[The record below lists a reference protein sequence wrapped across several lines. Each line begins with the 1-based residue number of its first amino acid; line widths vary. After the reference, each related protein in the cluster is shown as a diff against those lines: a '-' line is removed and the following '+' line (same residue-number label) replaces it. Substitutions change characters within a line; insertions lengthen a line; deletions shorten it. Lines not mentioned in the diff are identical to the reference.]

1 MHCIIFFT
9 LWVTQLKKF
18 KFLLKFTESPK
29 TKHFEQNNTIL
40 CYLTSTS
47 DRSPAQDCAHQAVC
61 SLPTFTT
68 VGDAETT
75 SASAHTDQS
84 KLCTAG
90 LSANQQWPEKDAISP
105 HDVLISNPDH
115 FQKTPNQDNLSP
127 TSHLRLV
134 AIPLSYSGS
143 SDTFHQMHPTHL
155 PNMNFSF
162 APVLVPLTYNGQTLN
177 QMASSHA
184 HHYNFP
190 DSHKLNDTS
199 VDAAFLPANTPQ
211 TFYGPSPAC
220 SHTLP
225 VFSVIPAQTV
235 GVQSSCGSSS
245 VPVQN
250 QAKAS
255 DDTTM
260 SQPSFQ
266 MPTTDR

>member
-1 MHCIIFFT
+1 MYYIFHT
-9 LWVTQLKKF
+9 LGDSTKTISNF
-18 KFLLKFTESPK
+18 FLNSLIHQK
-29 TKHFEQNNTIL
+29 QNIL
-40 CYLTSTS
+40 NKITRFSAS
-47 DRSPAQDCAHQAVC
+47 DRSPAQDCALQAVC

-84 KLCTAG
+84 KLCPAG
-90 LSANQQWPEKDAISP
+90 LLANQQWPEDAISP

-115 FQKTPNQDNLSP
+115 FQTPNQDNLSP

-134 AIPLSYSGS
+134 AIPISYSGS
-143 SDTFHQMHPTHL
+143 VDTFHQIHPTHL
-155 PNMNFSF
+155 PNMNYSF
-162 APVLVPLTYNGQTLN
+162 APVLVPLTCNGPALN

-184 HHYNFP
+184 HHYYFP
-190 DSHKLNDTS
+190 DPHELNDTS

-250 QAKAS
+250 QARAS
-255 DDTTM
+255 DDITM
-260 SQPSFQ
+260 SQPSFE